1 MNNMKL
7 VTIIVTRSKSC
18 HVKTLHTI
26 LRMNLKCIQ
35 SKFMNE
41 IVFVDDDPYKKA
53 EAVQRYIKLC
63 DRIFFVDFGVGVD
76 QDSVNQVFEKHE
88 GIGCLVFPGVKEGVD
103 WDLFKAKVRN
113 DAQEP
118 VEQMGLH
125 FDTEVSNKIS
135 DNIYSVKSSE
145 ARVWFINTKTAIKN
159 VKDKKTGNVVIHP
172 KMLEKFKEKGMK
184 IYAFTAAKLT
194 MTYTHECIS
203 NILNAAGV
211 KSS

>member
-1 MNNMKL
+1 
-7 VTIIVTRSKSC
+7 
-18 HVKTLHTI
+18 
-26 LRMNLKCIQ
+26 MNLKCIQ

-76 QDSVNQVFEKHE
+76 QDSINQVFEKHE

-103 WDLFKAKVRN
+103 WDLFKAKVCN

-135 DNIYSVKSSE
+135 DNIYSVKSTE

-184 IYAFTAAKLT
+184 IYAFTAAKLA

>member
-1 MNNMKL
+1 
-7 VTIIVTRSKSC
+7 
-18 HVKTLHTI
+18 
-26 LRMNLKCIQ
+26 MNLKCIQ

-53 EAVQRYIKLC
+53 DAVQRYIKLC

-76 QDSVNQVFEKHE
+76 QDSIDQVFEKHE

-103 WDLFKAKVRN
+103 WGLFRAKVR
-113 DAQEP
+113 DDTQEP
-118 VEQMGLH
+118 IEQMGLH

-135 DNIYSVKSSE
+135 DNIYSVKSTE

-172 KMLEKFKEKGMK
+172 KILEKFKEKGMK
-184 IYAFTAAKLT
+184 IYAFTAAKLA

>member
-76 QDSVNQVFEKHE
+76 QDSINQVFEKHE

-103 WDLFKAKVRN
+103 WDLFKAKVCN

-135 DNIYSVKSSE
+135 DNIYSVKSTE

-172 KMLEKFKEKGMK
+172 KILEKFKEKGMK

>member
-35 SKFMNE
+35 SKFTNE

-76 QDSVNQVFEKHE
+76 HDSINQVFEKHE

-135 DNIYSVKSSE
+135 DNIYSVKSTE
-145 ARVWFINTKTAIKN
+145 ARVWFINTKIAIKN